1 MEFWGL
7 NVSGKNQNILKKSG
21 SLLKVRFFS
30 EHPINFMAKIT
41 NPCPGFCLPAVNSC
55 GSQSWQA
62 IRRSREGRCWAMLTH
77 IQQQQLHMFEIM
89 SWSFRFEFYCLFW
102 LHTRHSRCEAV
113 FLSITLLKYCT
124 GLVIAVQLDCTQR
137 NAFKE
142 SQSLR
147 SSLLI
152 SLLLSFFSPVLFA
165 CLLFSCFWNL
175 NLRQDFT
182 M

>member
-1 MEFWGL
+1 MLDRVCFLHFQCDKQTYVLCCLLHHFMEFWGL

-62 IRRSREGRCWAMLTH
+62 IRRSREGRCWALLTH

-89 SWSFRFEFYCLFW
+89 SWSFRFEFYCLF
-102 LHTRHSRCEAV
+102 
-113 FLSITLLKYCT
+113 
-124 GLVIAVQLDCTQR
+124 
-137 NAFKE
+137 
-142 SQSLR
+142 
-147 SSLLI
+147 
-152 SLLLSFFSPVLFA
+152 
-165 CLLFSCFWNL
+165 
-175 NLRQDFT
+175 
-182 M
+182 